1 MFDYSICKDV
11 TAETTEKGR
20 LYKTPDGSYPSVT
33 TILGKTANNVWL
45 QRWKDKVG
53 EEEAAR
59 ISKMATDRGEI
70 VHKYLERY
78 WDGSNSWSEDILQ
91 EEITTQKM
99 ITNLI
104 QATQKGVTKVWAQ
117 EIPVWSKILRY
128 AGRVDMFG
136 EWNKVPAVID
146 FKTSKKKKQI
156 KDIRDY
162 FIQCTAYAQAHNE
175 LFNTDLKK
183 IVVLI
188 TVENSEVQVFES
200 DMRPFLPDLK
210 YRITQYFKLK
220 DDKSNSV

>member
-33 TILGKTANNVWL
+33 TILGKTANNIWL

>member
-33 TILGKTANNVWL
+33 TILGKTANNIWL

-59 ISKMATDRGEI
+59 ISKIATDRGEI

-210 YRITQYFKLK
+210 YRIIQYFKLK

>member
-1 MFDYSICKDV
+1 MIDYSICKNVSAATSDS
-11 TAETTEKGR
+11 GR
-20 LYKTPDGSYPSVT
+20 IYQTPDGQFPSVT
-33 TILGKTANNVWL
+33 TVLGKTANNIWL

-59 ISKMATDRGEI
+59 ISKAATDRGEI

-78 WDGSNSWSEDILQ
+78 WDGSNSWSEDILN
-91 EEITTQKM
+91 EDPTTQKM

-104 QATQKGVTKVWAQ
+104 QATQKGITKVWAQ
-117 EIPVWSKILRY
+117 EIPVWSKQLKY

-136 EWNKVPAVID
+136 EWNKIPAVID

-156 KDIRDY
+156 KDIKDY
-162 FIQCTAYAQAHNE
+162 FIQCTAYAYAHNE

-188 TVENSEVQVFES
+188 TVENSDVQVFES
-200 DMRPFLPDLK
+200 VISPFVPELK
-210 YRITQYFKLK
+210 FRLNQYAKIVHVH
-220 DDKSNSV
+220 N